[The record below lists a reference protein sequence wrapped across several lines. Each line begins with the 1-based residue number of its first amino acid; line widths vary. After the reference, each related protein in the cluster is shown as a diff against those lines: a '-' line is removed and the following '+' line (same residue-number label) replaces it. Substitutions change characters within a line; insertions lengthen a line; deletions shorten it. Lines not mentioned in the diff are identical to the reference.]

1 MKKIKAI
8 LILYLRLGQV
18 ISLTQYSIQIFKVM
32 SLRYSQGGQLRG
44 INLSDLIIQL
54 IPHTS
59 DLLVV
64 THILILYK
72 LNNIKTHQFQKK
84 LRIPEI
90 ELLHLFIIPRKPQT
104 QLILKPY
111 TSKRK

>member
-8 LILYLRLGQV
+8 LIRYPRLGQV
-18 ISLTQYSIQIFKVM
+18 ISLTQFSIQIFKVM
-32 SLRYSQGGQLRG
+32 SLRYSQGGQRRG
-44 INLSDLIIQL
+44 ISSSDLIIQL
-54 IPHTS
+54 IRHIS

-72 LNNIKTHQFQKK
+72 LNNIKTLQFQKR
-84 LRIPEI
+84 LRILEI
-90 ELLHLFIIPRKPQT
+90 GPLHLFIIPRKPQT
-104 QLILKPY
+104 QLIRKPY